1 MAPRATDGVRVKAQ
15 LAKARATLEMAGIP
29 LPWLDAEILVAH
41 VLQSSRERLHSHP
54 ERELTIGQR
63 ARLRRLTSRRVA
75 RVPVPY
81 LVGEREF
88 YGYMFRVTPAVLIPR
103 PSSELLVELAID
115 WLKANPRARR
125 MIDLG
130 TGSGAVAI
138 SVARGVPQV
147 RIEARDVSARA
158 LNVADQNIAHY
169 RLRRRITTVKGD
181 LLRGASPA
189 DLILANLP
197 YIPEALRRIRPKE
210 LEYEPALALD
220 GGKDG
225 LSLIRVALAQA
236 PAILKPGGLVLF
248 ECDPAQTRRIVRLA
262 QGHWPMA
269 QIGVHKD
276 LAGLDRVVRTQTG
289 RRAGRPTH
297 RTSLR
302 RRSGFA
308 PAPLSPSQPT
318 PFTASVPAPRTRPRL
333 LGSTPCSAADT

>member
-1 MAPRATDGVRVKAQ
+1 MREAVIVASVRSGLAKSFRGSFNLARPDDIAEAQ
-15 LAKARATLEMAGIP
+15 LAKARATLDTAGIP

-54 ERELTIGQR
+54 ERELTVAQR

-88 YGYMFRVTPAVLIPR
+88 YGYLFRVTPAVLIPR

-115 WLKANPRARR
+115 WLNAHPGARR
-125 MIDLG
+125 VIDLG

-138 SVARGVPQV
+138 SVAKAVPRV
-147 RIEARDVSARA
+147 RIEARDVSGRA
-158 LNVADQNIAHY
+158 LKVAAENIAHY

-181 LLRGASPA
+181 LLRGAAPA

-220 GGKDG
+220 GGRDG
-225 LSLIRVALAQA
+225 LSLIRAALAQA
-236 PAILKPGGLVLF
+236 PAVLKPEGLVLF
-248 ECDPAQTRRIVRLA
+248 ECDPAQTRRIIRLA
-262 QGHWPMA
+262 QAQWPSA
-269 QIGVHKD
+269 QISVHKD
-276 LAGLDRVVRTQTG
+276 MAGLDRVVRIQT
-289 RRAGRPTH
+289 
-297 RTSLR
+297 
-302 RRSGFA
+302 
-308 PAPLSPSQPT
+308 
-318 PFTASVPAPRTRPRL
+318 
-333 LGSTPCSAADT
+333 

>member
-15 LAKARATLEMAGIP
+15 LAKARATLETAGIP

-54 ERELTIGQR
+54 ERALTVAQR
-63 ARLRRLTSRRVA
+63 AQLRRLTRRRVA

-115 WLKANPRARR
+115 WLKAHPWARR

-138 SVARGVPQV
+138 SVAKAVPEV
-147 RIEARDVSARA
+147 HIEARDVSARA
-158 LNVADQNIAHY
+158 LKVADENIAHY
-169 RLRRRITTVKGD
+169 RLRRRIITVKGD
-181 LLRGASPA
+181 LLRRASPA
-189 DLILANLP
+189 HLILANLP

-236 PAILKPGGLVLF
+236 PAALKPGGLVLF
-248 ECDPAQTRRIVRLA
+248 ECDPAQIRRIVRLA
-262 QGHWPMA
+262 QGHWPSA
-269 QIGVHKD
+269 QVTVHKD
-276 LAGLDRVVRTQTG
+276 LAGQDRVVRIQT
-289 RRAGRPTH
+289 
-297 RTSLR
+297 
-302 RRSGFA
+302 
-308 PAPLSPSQPT
+308 
-318 PFTASVPAPRTRPRL
+318 
-333 LGSTPCSAADT
+333 

>member
-1 MAPRATDGVRVKAQ
+1 MAPRATDGGRVKAQ
-15 LAKARATLEMAGIP
+15 LAKARATLATAGIP

-54 ERELTIGQR
+54 DRQLTVAQR
-63 ARLRRLTSRRVA
+63 ARLRRLTTRRAA

-88 YGYMFRVTPAVLIPR
+88 YGHMFRVTPAVLIPR

-115 WLKANPRARR
+115 WLKTHPQARR
-125 MIDLG
+125 VIDLG

-138 SVARGVPQV
+138 SVAKAVPQV

-158 LNVADQNIAHY
+158 LRVAAENVAQY

-181 LLRGASPA
+181 LLRGAAPA
-189 DLILANLP
+189 DLIMANLP

-225 LSLIRVALAQA
+225 LSLIRTALAQA
-236 PAILKPGGLVLF
+236 PAAVNAGGLVLF
-248 ECDPAQTRRIVRLA
+248 ECDPAQIRRIVRLA
-262 QGHWPMA
+262 RGHWPSA
-269 QIGVHKD
+269 QVSVHKD
-276 LAGLDRVVRTQTG
+276 LAGLDRVVRIQT
-289 RRAGRPTH
+289 
-297 RTSLR
+297 
-302 RRSGFA
+302 
-308 PAPLSPSQPT
+308 
-318 PFTASVPAPRTRPRL
+318 
-333 LGSTPCSAADT
+333 